1 MLRYAPLAP
10 PWSVAA
16 EYRRHGLPLRQANTQ
31 RVAGWAALASA
42 LGDPGSGVQP
52 KLFIHASCTRLIQA
66 IPALQQDPS
75 KPEDVMRELPDEDGS
90 GGDAA
95 AEALRYLVAT
105 PRVSIGAALA

>member
-1 MLRYAPLAP
+1 MPPPAA

-16 EYRRHGLPLRQANTQ
+16 EYGRHGLPLRQANTQ

-42 LGDPGSGVQP
+42 LGDPGSAVQP

-90 GGDAA
+90 GGDDA

-105 PRVSIGAALA
+105 PRVSIGAALG